1 MSLYDI
7 DGNEIQIG
15 GSTSGTSQSELQRK
29 FSGKNIVWLGDSIHA
44 YTMWDGI
51 TIPYLFQY
59 HSGAKCYN
67 WAQGG
72 MTMALMNNPSYDAY
86 SGVGM
91 IDALVS
97 GDFTDQETY
106 ASDDHGTAQG
116 NFLEQ
121 VAEMKSFD
129 MSKAHTIVI
138 EFGTNDALKDVPLDN
153 SENELDSTTTGGALR
168 YMIKTL
174 QTAYPKLNI
183 AVCNVQYGT
192 GWLDAE
198 HTKSYD
204 TTNQTNIINQICAD
218 LNIPIIDIYNDLGL
232 NEYTSSTLLHDGLHR
247 THDGKIRQAQ
257 LIENRLVQL
266 F

>member
-7 DGNEIQIG
+7 NGNEILTG
-15 GSTSGTSQSELQRK
+15 GTGDSSQSELQRK
-29 FSGKNIVWLGDSIHA
+29 FSCKNIIWLGDSIHA
-44 YTMWDGI
+44 YSQWDGV

-67 WAQGG
+67 WCQGG
-72 MTMALMNNPSYDAY
+72 TTMAKMGVANYDPF

-91 IDALVS
+91 VDALIS
-97 GDFTDQETY
+97 MDFSEQETY
-106 ASDDHGTAQG
+106 MEYRGFTT
-116 NFLEQ
+116 Q

-153 SENELDSTTTGGALR
+153 SENELDTTTTGGALR

-183 AVCNVQYGT
+183 AVCNVQYDT

-247 THDGKIRQAQ
+247 THDGKVRQAQ